1 VRHKFDGKDVGSMAS
16 GDAGGQFELRV
27 RIIGLV
33 GMDIDM
39 LIIGA

>member
-1 VRHKFDGKDVGSMAS
+1 MAG

-27 RIIGLV
+27 GIVGLV

-39 LIIGA
+39 LIIGARGKKAT